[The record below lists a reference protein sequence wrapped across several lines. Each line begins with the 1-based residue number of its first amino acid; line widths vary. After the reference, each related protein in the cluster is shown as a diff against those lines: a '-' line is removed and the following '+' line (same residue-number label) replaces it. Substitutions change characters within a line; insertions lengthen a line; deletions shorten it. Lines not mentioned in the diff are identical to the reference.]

1 MARSLSNLTL
11 IGARQISVSEAV
23 VVAVGSTAVLIVVAT
38 FGGSHGLV

>member
-1 MARSLSNLTL
+1 MRRSETLTSRARS
-11 IGARQISVSEAV
+11 ASEAE